1 MKNMIKKTPEDFLN
15 PKIKKFNPYSLNGN
29 IKNFEIR
36 LDANESFVSLPDY
49 IVENINENIKKI
61 NFNRYPDPSAADLT
75 KKYAEYLKISE
86 NVDIGINHIA
96 VGTGSDELLNIIINS
111 FLSKSDKILTFTPDF
126 SMYSFYGEI
135 IEADV
140 IRAQK
145 NSADDFA
152 IDFDEIAGKIK
163 KENIKLVIF
172 SNPCN
177 PTGQIISKEVLKKF
191 IETVDIPVVLD
202 EVYMSFADEKEKYS
216 FLYDFLAYPN
226 LIIMKSLSKAI
237 GLASIRVG
245 FALSNE
251 IFINMIKTVK
261 SPFNVNSISQKIAET
276 VISYADY
283 LDECLKL
290 IKENKKNLQ
299 MNIQNL
305 FANKK
310 DFKIFNTETN
320 FVLIETEKA
329 KEIFDYLLKNKILIR
344 NIENKFLRISTGN
357 CDENEKLIRCFKN
370 YLNGGISF

>member
-111 FLSKSDKILTFTPDF
+111 FLSKGDKILTFTPDF
-126 SMYSFYGEI
+126 SMYAFYGEI

-290 IKENKKNLQ
+290 IKKNKKNLQ